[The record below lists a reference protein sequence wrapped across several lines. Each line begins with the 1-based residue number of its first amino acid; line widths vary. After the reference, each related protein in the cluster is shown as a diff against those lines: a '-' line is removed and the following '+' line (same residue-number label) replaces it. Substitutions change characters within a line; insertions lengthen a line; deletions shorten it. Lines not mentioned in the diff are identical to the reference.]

1 MEKMIQVEDNG
12 YVWRVPLKV
21 VARNRAAYYEQ
32 RDGDPASFKAEYDF
46 VMGDEFEGLD
56 WFQNNMNWEDVSDHA
71 VLVMRPDEQ
80 AGPDMSSADLSIVE
94 VSA

>member
-12 YVWRVPLKV
+12 YVWRFPLKI

-32 RDGDPASFKAEYDF
+32 RDEDTTFQEEYDL
-46 VMGDEFEGLD
+46 VMGDEFEGID
-56 WFQNNMNWEDVSDHA
+56 WFQNNMDWEDVSDHA